1 MLEES
6 ASVVSVEG
14 NLARVSLTR
23 SEACGSCSA
32 KNMCHPTGEKSM
44 EMEVL
49 NSAGAQPG
57 DRVIIS
63 LPPGDLLK
71 ASATAY
77 MLPAIA
83 AVAGGA
89 IGWKKTGTDIG
100 AIIGCLAGL
109 ILATIWLFIQSRR
122 KAGPVPFISRILKDG
137 RTTG

>member
-1 MLEES
+1 MLEET
-6 ASVVSVEG
+6 ASVESVDG
-14 NLARVSLTR
+14 NLAKVTLTR

-44 EMEVL
+44 TMEVL
-49 NSAGAQPG
+49 NSAGAKPG
-57 DRVIIS
+57 DKVIIS
-63 LPPGDLLK
+63 LPPAELLK
-71 ASATAY
+71 ASAAAY
-77 MLPAIA
+77 MMPAIA

-89 IGWKKTGTDIG
+89 IGWKKTGTDTG

-122 KAGPVPFISRILKDG
+122 KAGPVPFISRVVKDG

>member
-1 MLEES
+1 MLEET
-6 ASVVSVEG
+6 ASVLSVEG
-14 NLARVSLTR
+14 DLAKVTLTR

-32 KNMCHPTGEKSM
+32 KSMCHPTGEKSM
-44 EMEVL
+44 IMEVL
-49 NSAGAQPG
+49 NSAGAEPG

-63 LPPGDLLK
+63 LPPAELLK

-77 MLPAIA
+77 MMPAVA

-109 ILATIWLFIQSRR
+109 ILATIWLIIQSKR
-122 KAGPVPFISRILKDG
+122 KSGPVPFISRVLKDR